1 MRLEI
6 KTKSCALMSR
16 QQRSIYIYIFFFT
29 PGCNSSPSSKIE
41 NATSSKIIHQ
51 HKKNPGRR
59 MCNYDLAA
67 YHQQVCNF
75 LASKTHSGHTL
86 GNSRN
91 SRFYGGRNPE
101 KIQGTRKAKDS
112 EFGSCFKTPQSGRR
126 LVRRFSPLAPGA
138 RWGCDV
144 DRGPYEFGDCRA
156 DINQI
161 WIKYQKS

>member
-16 QQRSIYIYIFFFT
+16 QQRSIYIYIFT

-75 LASKTHSGHTL
+75 LASIQPILGTHWET
-86 GNSRN
+86 
-91 SRFYGGRNPE
+91 PE
-101 KIQGTRKAKDS
+101 TPVSMEERHPKKIQGTRKAKDS

-126 LVRRFSPLAPGA
+126 LVRRFSPLAPGV
-138 RWGCDV
+138 R
-144 DRGPYEFGDCRA
+144 
-156 DINQI
+156 
-161 WIKYQKS
+161 